1 MKRFQAHETADVVI
15 VGGGVI
21 GLAIGRALAR
31 HQVGSVTIIERA
43 NPGREASF
51 AAAGML
57 APQAEADALDNFF
70 RLCCRSRDSFPPF
83 AESLLAETGIDIEL
97 EQTGT
102 LYCAFNDHDQNEIDR
117 RFEWQMRA
125 GLLVE
130 KLSAE
135 ETRRLEPAVAENLR
149 GALKFP
155 LDIQVE
161 NRRVLNA
168 LVSANERIG
177 VRLVTNTVVESVRV
191 EREQVAGV
199 ETSAGFMSSRNV
211 VIAGGAWTSLIKTGE
226 RTPQVKIEP
235 VRGQMIC
242 FEPPTAFAR
251 HVIYSA
257 RGYIVPRRDGRLLA
271 GSTTEAVG
279 FDKHVTDEGIQS
291 IRSRAHEISPRIS
304 FLPVTDAWA
313 GLRPRA
319 PDCLPVL
326 GEAVETRGLFYATG
340 HYRNGILLAP
350 ITGELIA
357 GLIADNVVSPE
368 LSAFAPDRFAAV
380 VVN

>member
-1 MKRFQAHETADVVI
+1 MERFQAHETADVVI

-31 HQVGSVTIIERA
+31 QQVGSVTIIERA
-43 NPGREASF
+43 NPGCEASF

-57 APQAEADALDNFF
+57 APQAEADAPDDFF
-70 RLCCRSRDSFPPF
+70 HLCCRSRDSYSDF
-83 AESLLAETGIDIEL
+83 AEELLAETGIDIEL

-102 LYCAFNDHDQNEIDR
+102 LYCAFTGHDQDEIDR
-117 RFEWQMRA
+117 RFDWQTRA
-125 GLLVE
+125 GLPVE
-130 KLSAE
+130 KVTAE
-135 ETRRLEPAVAENLR
+135 EARRIEPAIGESLR

-155 LDIQVE
+155 LDTQVE
-161 NRRVLNA
+161 NRRLLDA
-168 LVSANERIG
+168 LVRANERFG
-177 VRLVTNTVVESVRV
+177 VRLVTNTVVESLRV
-191 EREQVAGV
+191 KRGQVTGV
-199 ETSAGFMSSRNV
+199 ETSAGFLSSRKV
-211 VIAGGAWTSLIKTGE
+211 VFAGGAWTSLIKTGE
-226 RTPQVKIEP
+226 LTPQINIEP

-242 FEPPTAFAR
+242 FEPPAAFAR
-251 HVIYSA
+251 HVIYSP

-271 GSTTEAVG
+271 GSTTESVG
-279 FDKHVTDEGIQS
+279 FDKHVTDEGIRS
-291 IRSRAHEISPRIS
+291 IRSRAHEISPRIA

-326 GEAVETRGLFYATG
+326 GEAAETKGLFYATG

-350 ITGELIA
+350 LTGELIA
-357 GLIADNVVSPE
+357 GLIADNVVSLE
-368 LSAFAPDRFAAV
+368 LSAFAPDRFAPV